1 MSFEVAQ
8 INIARLVA
16 TIDDPRIAEFVSELA
31 SINALAEASPATSAT
46 GQRRPR
52 SGSRSV
58 FRRPNR

>member
-1 MSFEVAQ
+1 VAP
-8 INIARLVA
+8 
-16 TIDDPRIAEFVSELA
+16 IDDPRIAEFVSELA